1 MKDWEDIIKE
11 RQLSRKAELP
21 ESDWNDFLSRKAA
34 HERAA
39 IRRRK
44 IITAAISIPAAAA
57 VLLLLFL
64 MPFKKAVPDN
74 RTAQNNQPEQQVI
87 TDSVS
92 VSIDSIT
99 IEKQQV
105 EIAQVK
111 PQVKP
116 EGKPDVEPKVNT
128 EVKSESKSK
137 EKPEVKPEVR
147 TGMTFGGATG
157 FGGSTSQHYGS
168 RMIAQN
174 TGSVKGRIY
183 DFDSTEPMYPASLL
197 VYQITGTDSTFVRVT
212 TTDEDGSFVI
222 DSLGTGNY
230 FARATYIGFH
240 DSDKNFTIS
249 SGDATEDL
257 GDIALRYDEMYAQ
270 NIQAI
275 VSKVSTGGMNDDTT
289 MFNMTAYKLPEG
301 TSVEELIRKLPGVQ
315 IDSAGNITVNGKSV
329 SRILV
334 NGKEFFNDDKTK
346 SLTQLTAE
354 MIEKVKAYEK
364 NSDLSRQTG
373 IDDGREEPV
382 MELQFVGMLRG
393 ITSTFKIPLILYDGE
408 VVDVPEDKVRA
419 FDFSNSYNDRDSLSN
434 LLGVRRGKIN
444 VVNAISGEAA
454 VAKWGPSAEN
464 GVLQVMSGR
473 YYRKSLRAGKLL
485 YGTYEF
491 IPRTKRSK

>member
-1 MKDWEDIIKE
+1 MKDWENTLKE
-11 RQLSRKAELP
+11 RLASRKAELP
-21 ESDWNDFLSRKAA
+21 ESDWNDFLSRQAE

-39 IRRRK
+39 RRSRRL
-44 IITAAISIPAAAA
+44 IAAAISVPAAAA

-64 MPFKKAVPDN
+64 MPFKTVAPDN
-74 RTAQNNQPEQQVI
+74 QISQNEPSEPQI
-87 TDSVS
+87 TIDSLANP
-92 VSIDSIT
+92 IDSIA
-99 IEKQQV
+99 IEKPQV

-116 EGKPDVEPKVNT
+116 E
-128 EVKSESKSK
+128 S
-137 EKPEVKPEVR
+137 KPEKKPESNSEIR
-147 TGMTFGGATG
+147 TGTTV
-157 FGGSTSQHYGS
+157 FGGSTSQRYGS
-168 RMIAQN
+168 RMVTQN
-174 TGSVKGRIY
+174 TSSVKGSIY
-183 DFDSTEPMYPASLL
+183 DFDSAEPMYSAAVMIYS
-197 VYQITGTDSTFVRVT
+197 VNGADT
-212 TTDEDGSFVI
+212 
-222 DSLGTGNY
+222 
-230 FARATYIGFH
+230 TYIGGTSTDENGEFVF
-240 DSDKNFTIS
+240 DKLRPGNYIANARFMGYDDVHKSFTIRPDEDNHNLGKITIRGGS
-249 SGDATEDL
+249 LLSGLAVN
-257 GDIALRYDEMYAQ
+257 AVVA
-270 NIQAI
+270 
-275 VSKVSTGGMNDDTT
+275 KVQMVNDTVH
-289 MFNMTAYKLPEG
+289 FNSAAYRLPEG
-301 TSVEELIRKLPGVQ
+301 TSVEDLVRKLPGVE
-315 IDSAGNITVNGKSV
+315 IDSVGNITVNGKSIQ
-329 SRILV
+329 RILV
-334 NGKEFFNDDKTK
+334 NGKEFFSEEKQK
-346 SLTQLTAE
+346 ELTQLTAE

-373 IDDGREEPV
+373 IDDGREELV

>member
-1 MKDWEDIIKE
+1 MKDWENTLKE
-11 RQLSRKAELP
+11 RLASRKAELP
-21 ESDWNDFLSRKAA
+21 ESDWNDFLSRQAE

-39 IRRRK
+39 RRRHRL
-44 IITAAISIPAAAA
+44 IAAAISFPAAAV
-57 VLLLLFL
+57 VLLFLFL
-64 MPFKKAVPDN
+64 MPFKTTGTDN
-74 RTAQNNQPEQQVI
+74 QISQNEPSEPQI
-87 TDSVS
+87 TIDSLANP
-92 VSIDSIT
+92 IDSIA
-99 IEKQQV
+99 IEKPQV

-116 EGKPDVEPKVNT
+116 E
-128 EVKSESKSK
+128 S
-137 EKPEVKPEVR
+137 KPEKKPESNSEIR
-147 TGMTFGGATG
+147 TGATV
-157 FGGSTSQHYGS
+157 FGGSTSQRYGS
-168 RMIAQN
+168 RMVTQN
-174 TGSVKGRIY
+174 TSSVKGRIY
-183 DFDSTEPMYPASLL
+183 DFDSAEPMYSAAVMIYS
-197 VYQITGTDSTFVRVT
+197 VNGADT
-212 TTDEDGSFVI
+212 
-222 DSLGTGNY
+222 
-230 FARATYIGFH
+230 TYIGGTSTDENGEFVF
-240 DSDKNFTIS
+240 DKLRPGNYIANARFMGYDDVHKSFTIRPDEDNHNLGKITIRGGS
-249 SGDATEDL
+249 LLSGLAVN
-257 GDIALRYDEMYAQ
+257 AVVA
-270 NIQAI
+270 
-275 VSKVSTGGMNDDTT
+275 KVQMVNDTVQ
-289 MFNMTAYKLPEG
+289 FNSAAFRLPEG
-301 TSVEELIRKLPGVQ
+301 TSVEDLVRKLPGVQ

-334 NGKEFFNDDKTK
+334 NGKEFFNDDNTK

>member
-1 MKDWEDIIKE
+1 MKDWENTLKE
-11 RQLSRKAELP
+11 RLASRKAELP
-21 ESDWNDFLSRKAA
+21 ESDWNDFLSRQAE

-39 IRRRK
+39 RRRHRL
-44 IITAAISIPAAAA
+44 IAAAKSFPAAAV
-57 VLLLLFL
+57 VLLFLFL
-64 MPFKKAVPDN
+64 MPFKTTGTDN
-74 RTAQNNQPEQQVI
+74 QISQNEPSEPQI
-87 TDSVS
+87 TIDSLANP
-92 VSIDSIT
+92 IDSIA
-99 IEKQQV
+99 IEKPQV

-116 EGKPDVEPKVNT
+116 E
-128 EVKSESKSK
+128 S
-137 EKPEVKPEVR
+137 KPEKKPESNSEIR
-147 TGMTFGGATG
+147 TGATV
-157 FGGSTSQHYGS
+157 FGGSTSQRYGS
-168 RMIAQN
+168 RMVTQN
-174 TGSVKGRIY
+174 TSSVKGSIY
-183 DFDSTEPMYPASLL
+183 DFDSAEPMYSAAVMIYS
-197 VYQITGTDSTFVRVT
+197 VNGADT
-212 TTDEDGSFVI
+212 
-222 DSLGTGNY
+222 
-230 FARATYIGFH
+230 TYIGGTSTDENGEFVF
-240 DSDKNFTIS
+240 DKLRPGNYIANARFMGYDDVHKSFTIRPDEDNHNLGKITIRGGS
-249 SGDATEDL
+249 LLSGLAVN
-257 GDIALRYDEMYAQ
+257 AVVA
-270 NIQAI
+270 
-275 VSKVSTGGMNDDTT
+275 KVQMVNDTVQ
-289 MFNMTAYKLPEG
+289 FNSAAYRLPEG
-301 TSVEELIRKLPGVQ
+301 TSVEDLVRKLPGVE
-315 IDSAGNITVNGKSV
+315 IDSVGNITVNGKSIQ
-329 SRILV
+329 RILV
-334 NGKEFFNDDKTK
+334 NGKEFFSEEKQK
-346 SLTQLTAE
+346 ELTQLTAE

>member
-1 MKDWEDIIKE
+1 MKDWENTLKE
-11 RQLSRKAELP
+11 RLASRKAELP
-21 ESDWNDFLSRKAA
+21 ESDWNDFLSRQAE

-39 IRRRK
+39 RLRHRLIA
-44 IITAAISIPAAAA
+44 AAISFPAAAV
-57 VLLLLFL
+57 VLLFLFL
-64 MPFKKAVPDN
+64 MPFKTTGTDN
-74 RTAQNNQPEQQVI
+74 QISQNEPSEPQI
-87 TDSVS
+87 TIDSLANP
-92 VSIDSIT
+92 IDSIA
-99 IEKQQV
+99 IEKPQV

-116 EGKPDVEPKVNT
+116 E
-128 EVKSESKSK
+128 S
-137 EKPEVKPEVR
+137 KPEKKPESNSEIR
-147 TGMTFGGATG
+147 TGATV
-157 FGGSTSQHYGS
+157 FGGSTSQRYGS
-168 RMIAQN
+168 RMVTQN
-174 TGSVKGRIY
+174 TSSVKGRIY
-183 DFDSTEPMYPASLL
+183 DFDSYEPMYPATLL
-197 VYQITGTDSTFVRVT
+197 LYQITGTDSTLVRAT

-222 DSLGTGNY
+222 GNLKAGNY
-230 FARATYIGFH
+230 FARATNLGYN
-240 DSDKNFTIS
+240 DTDKNFTIS
-249 SGDATEDL
+249 P
-257 GDIALRYDEMYAQ
+257 
-270 NIQAI
+270 
-275 VSKVSTGGMNDDTT
+275 DDTT
-289 MFNMTAYKLPEG
+289 AADLGNITIRFNSMLAQVPVPAVVAKVQMVNDTVQFNSAAYRLPEG
-301 TSVEELIRKLPGVQ
+301 TSVEDLVRKLPGVQ

>member
-1 MKDWEDIIKE
+1 MKDWENTLKE
-11 RQLSRKAELP
+11 RLASRKAELP
-21 ESDWNDFLSRKAA
+21 ESDWNDFLSRQAE

-39 IRRRK
+39 RRRHRL
-44 IITAAISIPAAAA
+44 IAAAISFPAAAV
-57 VLLLLFL
+57 VLLFLFL
-64 MPFKKAVPDN
+64 MPFKTTGTDN
-74 RTAQNNQPEQQVI
+74 QISQNEPSEPQI
-87 TDSVS
+87 TIDSLANP
-92 VSIDSIT
+92 IDSIA
-99 IEKQQV
+99 IEKPQV

-116 EGKPDVEPKVNT
+116 E
-128 EVKSESKSK
+128 S
-137 EKPEVKPEVR
+137 KPEKKPESNSEIR
-147 TGMTFGGATG
+147 TGTTV
-157 FGGSTSQHYGS
+157 FGGSTSQRYDS
-168 RMIAQN
+168 RMVTQN
-174 TGSVKGRIY
+174 TSSVKGSIY
-183 DFDSTEPMYPASLL
+183 DFDSAEPMYSAAVMIYS
-197 VYQITGTDSTFVRVT
+197 VNGADT
-212 TTDEDGSFVI
+212 
-222 DSLGTGNY
+222 
-230 FARATYIGFH
+230 TYIGGTSTDENGEFVF
-240 DSDKNFTIS
+240 DKLRPGNYIANARFMGYDDVHKSFTIRPDEDNHNLGKITIRGGS
-249 SGDATEDL
+249 LLSGLAVN
-257 GDIALRYDEMYAQ
+257 AVVA
-270 NIQAI
+270 
-275 VSKVSTGGMNDDTT
+275 KVQMVNDTVQ
-289 MFNMTAYKLPEG
+289 FNSAAYKLPEG
-301 TSVEELIRKLPGVQ
+301 TSVEDLVRKLPGVE

-373 IDDGREEPV
+373 IDDGREELV

-393 ITSTFKIPLILYDGE
+393 ITSTFKKPLILYDGE

>member
-1 MKDWEDIIKE
+1 
-11 RQLSRKAELP
+11 LP
-21 ESDWNDFLSRKAA
+21 ESDWNDFLSRKAE
-34 HERAA
+34 HKRAV
-39 IRRRK
+39 RRRQRL
-44 IITAAISIPAAAA
+44 IAFSISIPAAAA
-57 VLLLLFL
+57 VLLFLFL
-64 MPFKKAVPDN
+64 MPFKTTGTDN
-74 RTAQNNQPEQQVI
+74 QISQNEPSEPQI
-87 TDSVS
+87 TIDSLANP
-92 VSIDSIT
+92 IDSIA
-99 IEKQQV
+99 IEKPQV

-116 EGKPDVEPKVNT
+116 E
-128 EVKSESKSK
+128 S
-137 EKPEVKPEVR
+137 KPEKKPESNSEIR
-147 TGMTFGGATG
+147 TGTTV
-157 FGGSTSQHYGS
+157 FGGSTSQRYGS
-168 RMIAQN
+168 RMVTQN
-174 TGSVKGRIY
+174 TSSVKGRIY
-183 DFDSTEPMYPASLL
+183 DFDSYEPMYPATLL
-197 VYQITGTDSTFVRVT
+197 LYQITGTDSTLVRAT

-222 DSLGTGNY
+222 GNLKAGNY
-230 FARATYIGFH
+230 FARATNLGYN
-240 DSDKNFTIS
+240 DTDKNFTIS
-249 SGDATEDL
+249 P
-257 GDIALRYDEMYAQ
+257 
-270 NIQAI
+270 
-275 VSKVSTGGMNDDTT
+275 DDTT
-289 MFNMTAYKLPEG
+289 AADLGNITIRFNSMLAQVPVQAVVAKVQMVNDTVQFNSAAYRLPEG
-301 TSVEELIRKLPGVQ
+301 TSVEDLVRKLPGVQ
-315 IDSAGNITVNGKSV
+315 TDSAGNITVNGKSV

>member
-99 IEKQQV
+99 IEKPQV
-105 EIAQVK
+105 EIVQLM
-111 PQVKP
+111 
-116 EGKPDVEPKVNT
+116 EPKVNT
-128 EVKSESKSK
+128 EVKSESKPK

-147 TGMTFGGATG
+147 TGMTFGGTSG

-168 RMIAQN
+168 RTVAQN
-174 TGSVKGRIY
+174 SYSVKGGIY
-183 DFDSTEPMYPASLL
+183 DFDSAEPLYPAA
-197 VYQITGTDSTFVRVT
+197 VMFYQINGADT
-212 TTDEDGSFVI
+212 
-222 DSLGTGNY
+222 
-230 FARATYIGFH
+230 TYIGGTATDENGEFVF
-240 DSDKNFTIS
+240 DELGQGNYVARTTFLGFDDVDRNFTLR
-249 SGDATEDL
+249 SGSTTADL
-257 GDIALRYDEMYAQ
+257 GKITMRGNRMLAEVA
-270 NIQAI
+270 
-275 VSKVSTGGMNDDTT
+275 VSGVVTKVQMVSDTT
-289 MFNMTAYKLPEG
+289 MFNMSPYRLPEG
-301 TSVEELIRKLPGVQ
+301 TSVEDLIRKLPGVQ
-315 IDSAGNITVNGKSV
+315 IDSAGNVTVNGKAIQ
-329 SRILV
+329 RILV

-354 MIEKVKAYEK
+354 MIEKVKAYDQQ
-364 NSDLSRQTG
+364 SDLSRQTG

>member
-1 MKDWEDIIKE
+1 MKDWENTLKE
-11 RQLSRKAELP
+11 RLASRKAELP
-21 ESDWNDFLSRKAA
+21 ESDWNDFLSRQAE
-34 HERAA
+34 HERAV
-39 IRRRK
+39 RRRHRL
-44 IITAAISIPAAAA
+44 IAAAISFPAAAV
-57 VLLLLFL
+57 VLLFLFL
-64 MPFKKAVPDN
+64 MPFKTTGTDN
-74 RTAQNNQPEQQVI
+74 QISQNEPSEPQI
-87 TDSVS
+87 TIDSLANP
-92 VSIDSIT
+92 IDSIA
-99 IEKQQV
+99 IEKPQV

-116 EGKPDVEPKVNT
+116 E
-128 EVKSESKSK
+128 S
-137 EKPEVKPEVR
+137 KPEKKPESNSEIR
-147 TGMTFGGATG
+147 TGATV
-157 FGGSTSQHYGS
+157 FGGSTSQRYGS
-168 RMIAQN
+168 RMVTQN
-174 TGSVKGRIY
+174 TSSVKGRIY
-183 DFDSTEPMYPASLL
+183 DFDSYEPMYPATLL
-197 VYQITGTDSTFVRVT
+197 LYQITGTDSTFVRAT
-212 TTDEDGSFVI
+212 TTDKDGSFVI
-222 DSLGTGNY
+222 GNLKAGNY
-230 FARATYIGFH
+230 FARATNLGYN
-240 DSDKNFTIS
+240 DTDKNFTIS
-249 SGDATEDL
+249 P
-257 GDIALRYDEMYAQ
+257 
-270 NIQAI
+270 
-275 VSKVSTGGMNDDTT
+275 DDTT
-289 MFNMTAYKLPEG
+289 AADLGNITIRFNSMLAQVPVQFVVAKVQMVNDTVQFNSAAYRLPEG
-301 TSVEELIRKLPGVQ
+301 TSVEDLVRKLPGVQ